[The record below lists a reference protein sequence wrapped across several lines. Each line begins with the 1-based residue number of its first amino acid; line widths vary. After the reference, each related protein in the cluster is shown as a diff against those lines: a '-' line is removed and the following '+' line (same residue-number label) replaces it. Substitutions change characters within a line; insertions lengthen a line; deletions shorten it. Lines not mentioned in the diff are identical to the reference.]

1 MPRAELKPNP
11 ENATPEELRVAM
23 EAAPHKRSYVRLAT
37 VRALLLGY
45 TRAQVCQIHDRSDR
59 MVRLWIEC
67 FNRGGIDA
75 LITRA
80 RPGRPRK
87 VKLERVR
94 DLLLP
99 VLENPAQAGQVHWTG
114 VKIHGYLKEQ
124 LSLELG
130 YRTAVRWLHEL
141 NFHLR
146 VPQPWPERQN
156 EEERKKFQ
164 EELRALCA
172 DPQVELWFGDE
183 SGFEG
188 DPRPRRR
195 WVQPGKPRTVPYLGD
210 HIRQN
215 VIGAVAPQSGALF
228 SLIVDGVDTDVFQ
241 FFLDE
246 MAKAVPKEGRRAASV
261 HSGQR
266 VVAQSGAAPVASFRA
281 EVLAGVFAR
290 LQPNRAVVA
299 AGEGGLVL
307 GLHRPHFPRVDR
319 ATLRRPQK
327 LHRPA
332 GQNRFGLHHS
342 EMIFGNHS
350 RVQPVQSS

>member
-1 MPRAELKPNP
+1 
-11 ENATPEELRVAM
+11 M
-23 EAAPHKRSYVRLAT
+23 EAAPNKRSYIRLNAI
-37 VRALLLGY
+37 RSLLLGIS
-45 TRAQVCQIHDRSDR
+45 RAIVCQQFCRTER
-59 MVRLWIEC
+59 MVRLWIEM

-94 DLLLP
+94 DLLVP
-99 VLENPAQAGQVHWTG
+99 VLENPAAAGQVHWTG

-156 EEERKKFQ
+156 EEQRQKFQ
-164 EELRALCA
+164 EELRVLCA
-172 DPQVELWFGDE
+172 DPKVELWFGDE

-246 MAKAVPKEGRRAASV
+246 MAKAVPKKEGVRQVLLLDNASW
-261 HSGQR
+261 HK
-266 VVAQSGAAPVASFRA
+266 A
-281 EVLAGVFAR
+281 AR
-290 LQPNRAVVA
+290 LQW
-299 AGEGGLVL
+299 
-307 GLHRPHFPRVDR
+307 HHFEPKFLPGYSPDFNPIERLWLRVKADWFWDYIAR
-319 ATLRRPQK
+319 TPEELTQRLCTALK
-327 LHRPA
+327 SFIDDPA
-332 GQNRFGLHHS
+332 KTASNCSIRK
-342 EMIFGNHS
+342 
-350 RVQPVQSS
+350 

>member
-11 ENATPEELRVAM
+11 ENATLEELRVAM
-23 EAAPHKRSYVRLAT
+23 EAAPNKRSYIRLNAI
-37 VRALLLGY
+37 RSLLLGMS
-45 TRAQVCQIHDRSDR
+45 RASVSQQFCRTER
-59 MVRLWIEC
+59 MLRLWIEQ

-75 LITRA
+75 LITRV

-99 VLENPAQAGQVHWTG
+99 VLENPATAGQVHWTG

-164 EELRALCA
+164 EELQVLCA
-172 DPQVELWFGDE
+172 DPKVELWFGDE

-246 MAKAVPKEGRRAASV
+246 MAKAVPKKEGIRQVFILDNASW
-261 HSGQR
+261 HKATRLNWHHFEPKFLPGYSPDFNPIERLWLR
-266 VVAQSGAAPVASFRA
+266 VKADWFWDF
-281 EVLAGVFAR
+281 FAR
-290 LQPNRAVVA
+290 TSDELTQRLCTA
-299 AGEGGLVL
+299 LKSFID
-307 GLHRPHFPRVDR
+307 RPDKTASACSIR
-319 ATLRRPQK
+319 K
-327 LHRPA
+327 
-332 GQNRFGLHHS
+332 
-342 EMIFGNHS
+342 
-350 RVQPVQSS
+350 

>member
-1 MPRAELKPNP
+1 VLPHAELKPNP

-23 EAAPHKRSYVRLAT
+23 EAAPNRRSYIRLN
-37 VRALLLGY
+37 VMRSLLLGISR
-45 TRAQVCQIHDRSDR
+45 TVVCQQFCRTER
-59 MVRLWIEC
+59 MVRLWIEQ

-99 VLENPAQAGQVHWTG
+99 VLENPATAGQVHWTG

-146 VPQPWPERQN
+146 VPQPWPERQD
-156 EEERKKFQ
+156 EEERKRFQ
-164 EELRALCA
+164 EELRVLCA
-172 DPQVELWFGDE
+172 DPKVELWFGDE

-246 MAKAVPKEGRRAASV
+246 MAKAVPPKEDVRQVFILDNASW
-261 HSGQR
+261 HK
-266 VVAQSGAAPVASFRA
+266 A
-281 EVLAGVFAR
+281 AR
-290 LQPNRAVVA
+290 LQWHHFEPKFLPGYSPDLNPIERLWLRVKADWFWDFFARTSEELTERLCTALKSFIDQPNKTASACTIR
-299 AGEGGLVL
+299 
-307 GLHRPHFPRVDR
+307 
-319 ATLRRPQK
+319 K
-327 LHRPA
+327 
-332 GQNRFGLHHS
+332 
-342 EMIFGNHS
+342 
-350 RVQPVQSS
+350 